1 MDPDLLTC
9 GSCGAH
15 NAASARWCSQ
25 CYAPL
30 GASASDTV
38 DVEPSSDQTENA
50 TVHDQD
56 VSSEA
61 TAPATPPAERMWTCS
76 VCAADVSIDF
86 TSCTVCGTEMFVS
99 FGSHE
104 SVIAPDVALRA
115 GLIPGGGLMKANH
128 PVEGVMVLFVTLF
141 SVVFG
146 LPIISV
152 GGVGGWALVAIGIG
166 LWAAAVRDGYAAV
179 TDPTQMVLSTRVI
192 LGAAT
197 AAIIIGMLLVFR
209 GFPTDAVLN
218 RNSLGSRIG

>member
-1 MDPDLLTC
+1 
-9 GSCGAH
+9 
-15 NAASARWCSQ
+15 
-25 CYAPL
+25 
-30 GASASDTV
+30 
-38 DVEPSSDQTENA
+38 
-50 TVHDQD
+50 
-56 VSSEA
+56 
-61 TAPATPPAERMWTCS
+61 
-76 VCAADVSIDF
+76 
-86 TSCTVCGTEMFVS
+86 MFVS

-141 SVVFG
+141 SVGFG
-146 LPIISV
+146 VSIISV

-179 TDPTQMVLSTRVI
+179 TDPAQMVLSTRVI

-197 AAIIIGMLLVFR
+197 TAIIIGMLLVFR